1 MPETN
6 LGNASGASGES
17 GGVDLPCGDEILVVD
32 DNRANLVA
40 IQAALFGLGGRV
52 VTASSGPEALRRL
65 LERDFALLLLDVQM
79 PTMDG
84 FETARLIRARQRS
97 RHTPIIFVTAH
108 HRDDADVL
116 QAYQLGA
123 VDFLFKPIVPEILRA
138 KATVFLQLQERT
150 REVARQ
156 AGLLREHE
164 RRRHELEL
172 VEARRC
178 WEEDALRRRM
188 ESERRAAAEAARRAE
203 ELARTVADLERAER
217 ELTRMNRALAESDRR
232 KDEFLA
238 VLAHELRNPLAPIV
252 NSLGVLKLL
261 LGDAPNPGVR
271 RAEQAIERQTRHL
284 TRLVDDLL
292 DLSRINSGKI
302 ELRTERIG
310 LTEIVSQAIALSQ
323 PSIEQRRHE
332 FRVELLEDDAEI
344 VADAVRLAQVLS
356 NLLNNA
362 ARYTDPG
369 GAIEL
374 SCARDETHARVTVR
388 DSGRGI
394 PPDLLGKVFDMFVQ
408 EQSGGGGLGIGLS
421 LVRSLVRLHGG
432 TVTALSEGVNRGSA
446 FVVELPLADTSD
458 SLRPSRP
465 PEPTLAA
472 APLRVAVVDD
482 NQDVRET
489 LGELLRGWG
498 HEVVLAADGA
508 EGVELI
514 LHASPDVA
522 LVDIGLPVLDGYG
535 VAHAVRAA
543 QGDAPRTRLIAVS
556 GFGRDA
562 DKRRALASG
571 FDMHIVKPAAAEALL
586 RALALSAT
594 PTSHGSEPP
603 AAPMSRAGAL
613 PTKTHSSG

>member
-1 MPETN
+1 MGSAKE
-6 LGNASGASGES
+6 ASGEPDDPP
-17 GGVDLPCGDEILVVD
+17 GVDEILVVD

-65 LERDFALLLLDVQM
+65 LERDFALLILDVQM

-108 HRDDADVL
+108 HRDDRDVS

-156 AGLLREHE
+156 SQLLREHE

-172 VEARRC
+172 AEARRR

-188 ESERRAAAEAARRAE
+188 ESERRIAADMARRAD
-203 ELARTVADLERAER
+203 ELARTVAELERAER
-217 ELTRMNRALAESDRR
+217 ELTRMNRALAEADRR

-261 LGDAPNPGVR
+261 LGDAPDPGVR
-271 RAEQAIERQTRHL
+271 RAEEAIERQTRHL

-292 DLSRINSGKI
+292 DMSRINSGKI
-302 ELRTERIG
+302 ELRTER
-310 LTEIVSQAIALSQ
+310 LRLNDIVSQAVALAQ

-332 FRVELLEDDAEI
+332 LRVHLLESGGEV

-362 ARYTDPG
+362 ARYTEPG
-369 GAIEL
+369 GVIEL
-374 SCARDETHARVTVR
+374 TCAQDETHARVTVR

-394 PPDLLGKVFDMFVQ
+394 PPELLDKVFDMFVQ

-432 TVTALSEGVNRGSA
+432 TVTVASDGLNRGSA
-446 FVVELPLADTSD
+446 FTIELPRAGTQQ
-458 SLRPSRP
+458 SLQPSELPSPLP
-465 PEPTLAA
+465 PALPR
-472 APLRVAVVDD
+472 RVVVVDD

-508 EGVELI
+508 EGVDRI
-514 LHASPDVA
+514 LEFRPDVA
-522 LVDIGLPVLDGYG
+522 LVDLGLPVLDGYG
-535 VAHAVRAA
+535 VALAVRAA
-543 QGDAPRTRLIAVS
+543 QRDAPRTRLIAVS

-562 DKRRALASG
+562 DKQRALESG
-571 FDMHIVKPAAAEALL
+571 FDMHLVKPAAAEALL
-586 RALALSAT
+586 RALAYGASSSA
-594 PTSHGSEPP
+594 PP
-603 AAPMSRAGAL
+603 CAPRSTADPSAG
-613 PTKTHSSG
+613 

>member
-1 MPETN
+1 MGSAKE
-6 LGNASGASGES
+6 ASGEPDDPP
-17 GGVDLPCGDEILVVD
+17 GVDEILVVD
-32 DNRANLVA
+32 DDRANLVA

-65 LERDFALLLLDVQM
+65 LERDFALLILDVQM

-108 HRDDADVL
+108 HRDDRDVS

-156 AGLLREHE
+156 SQLLREHE

-172 VEARRC
+172 AEARRR

-188 ESERRAAAEAARRAE
+188 ESERRIAADMARRAD
-203 ELARTVADLERAER
+203 ELARTVAELERAER
-217 ELTRMNRALAESDRR
+217 ELTRMNRALAEADRR

-261 LGDAPNPGVR
+261 LGDAPDPGVR
-271 RAEQAIERQTRHL
+271 RAEEAIERQTRHL

-302 ELRTERIG
+302 ELRTER
-310 LTEIVSQAIALSQ
+310 LRLNDIVSQAVALAQ

-332 FRVELLEDDAEI
+332 LRVHLLESGGEV

-362 ARYTDPG
+362 ARYTEPG
-369 GAIEL
+369 GVIEL
-374 SCARDETHARVTVR
+374 TCAQDETHARVTVR

-394 PPDLLGKVFDMFVQ
+394 PPELLDKVFDMFVQ

-432 TVTALSEGVNRGSA
+432 TVTVASDGLNRGSA
-446 FVVELPLADTSD
+446 FTIELPRAGTQQ
-458 SLRPSRP
+458 SLQPSELPSPLP
-465 PEPTLAA
+465 PALPR
-472 APLRVAVVDD
+472 RVVVVDD

-508 EGVELI
+508 EGVDRI
-514 LHASPDVA
+514 LEFRPDVA
-522 LVDIGLPVLDGYG
+522 LVDLGLPVLDGYG
-535 VAHAVRAA
+535 VALAVRAA
-543 QGDAPRTRLIAVS
+543 QRDAPRTRLIAVS

-562 DKRRALASG
+562 DKQRALESG
-571 FDMHIVKPAAAEALL
+571 FDMHLVKPAAAEALL
-586 RALALSAT
+586 RALAYGASSSA
-594 PTSHGSEPP
+594 PP
-603 AAPMSRAGAL
+603 CAPRSTADPSAG
-613 PTKTHSSG
+613 

>member
-1 MPETN
+1 MGSAKE
-6 LGNASGASGES
+6 ASGEPDDPP
-17 GGVDLPCGDEILVVD
+17 GIDEILVVD

-65 LERDFALLLLDVQM
+65 LERDFALLILDVQM

-108 HRDDADVL
+108 HRDDRDVS

-156 AGLLREHE
+156 SQLLREHE

-172 VEARRC
+172 AEARRR

-188 ESERRAAAEAARRAE
+188 ESERRIAADMARRAD
-203 ELARTVADLERAER
+203 ELARTVAELERAER
-217 ELTRMNRALAESDRR
+217 ELTRMNRALAEADRR

-261 LGDAPNPGVR
+261 LGDAPDPGVR
-271 RAEQAIERQTRHL
+271 RAEEAIERQTRHL

-302 ELRTERIG
+302 ELRTER
-310 LTEIVSQAIALSQ
+310 LRLNDIVSQAVALAQ

-332 FRVELLEDDAEI
+332 LRVHLLESGGEV

-362 ARYTDPG
+362 ARYTEPG
-369 GAIEL
+369 GVIEL
-374 SCARDETHARVTVR
+374 TCAQDETHARVTVR

-394 PPDLLGKVFDMFVQ
+394 PPELLDKVFDMFVQ

-432 TVTALSEGVNRGSA
+432 TVTVASDGLNRGSA
-446 FVVELPLADTSD
+446 FTIELPRAGTQQ
-458 SLRPSRP
+458 SLQPSELPSPLP
-465 PEPTLAA
+465 PALPR
-472 APLRVAVVDD
+472 RVVVVDD

-508 EGVELI
+508 EGVDRI
-514 LHASPDVA
+514 LEFRPDVA
-522 LVDIGLPVLDGYG
+522 LVDLGLPVLDGYG
-535 VAHAVRAA
+535 VALAVRAA
-543 QGDAPRTRLIAVS
+543 QRDAPRTRLIAVS

-562 DKRRALASG
+562 DKQRALESG
-571 FDMHIVKPAAAEALL
+571 FDMHLVKPAAAEALL
-586 RALALSAT
+586 RALA
-594 PTSHGSEPP
+594 
-603 AAPMSRAGAL
+603 
-613 PTKTHSSG
+613 

>member
-1 MPETN
+1 MGSAKE
-6 LGNASGASGES
+6 ASGEPDDPP
-17 GGVDLPCGDEILVVD
+17 GVDEILVVD

-65 LERDFALLLLDVQM
+65 LERDFALLILDVQM

-108 HRDDADVL
+108 HRDDRDVS

-156 AGLLREHE
+156 SQLLREHE

-172 VEARRC
+172 AEARRR

-188 ESERRAAAEAARRAE
+188 ESERRIAADMARRAD
-203 ELARTVADLERAER
+203 ELARTVAELERAER
-217 ELTRMNRALAESDRR
+217 ELTRMNRALAEADRR

-261 LGDAPNPGVR
+261 LGDAPDPGVR
-271 RAEQAIERQTRHL
+271 RAEEAIERQTRHL

-302 ELRTERIG
+302 ELRTER
-310 LTEIVSQAIALSQ
+310 LRLNDIVSQAVALAQ

-332 FRVELLEDDAEI
+332 LRVHLLESGGEV

-362 ARYTDPG
+362 ARYTEPG
-369 GAIEL
+369 GVIEL
-374 SCARDETHARVTVR
+374 TCAQDETHARVTVR

-394 PPDLLGKVFDMFVQ
+394 PPELLDKVFDMFVQ

-432 TVTALSEGVNRGSA
+432 TVTVASDGLNRGSA
-446 FVVELPLADTSD
+446 FTIELPRAGTQQ
-458 SLRPSRP
+458 SLQPSELPSPLP
-465 PEPTLAA
+465 PALPR
-472 APLRVAVVDD
+472 RVVVVDD

-508 EGVELI
+508 EGVDRI
-514 LHASPDVA
+514 LEFRPDVA
-522 LVDIGLPVLDGYG
+522 LVDLGLPVLDGYG
-535 VAHAVRAA
+535 VALAVRAA
-543 QGDAPRTRLIAVS
+543 QRDAPRTRLIAVS

-562 DKRRALASG
+562 DKQRALESG
-571 FDMHIVKPAAAEALL
+571 FDMHLVKPAAAEALL
-586 RALALSAT
+586 RALAYGASSSA
-594 PTSHGSEPP
+594 PP
-603 AAPMSRAGAL
+603 CAPRSTADPSAG
-613 PTKTHSSG
+613 

>member
-1 MPETN
+1 
-6 LGNASGASGES
+6 
-17 GGVDLPCGDEILVVD
+17 VVD

-65 LERDFALLLLDVQM
+65 LERDFALLILDVQM

-108 HRDDADVL
+108 HRDDRDVS

-156 AGLLREHE
+156 SQLLREHE

-172 VEARRC
+172 AEARRR

-188 ESERRAAAEAARRAE
+188 ESERRIAADMARRAD
-203 ELARTVADLERAER
+203 ELARTVAELERAER
-217 ELTRMNRALAESDRR
+217 ELTRMNRALAEADRR

-261 LGDAPNPGVR
+261 LGDAPDPGVR
-271 RAEQAIERQTRHL
+271 RAEEAIERQTRHL

-302 ELRTERIG
+302 ELRTER
-310 LTEIVSQAIALSQ
+310 LRLNDIVSQAVALAQ

-332 FRVELLEDDAEI
+332 LRVHLLESGGEV

-362 ARYTDPG
+362 ARYTEPG
-369 GAIEL
+369 GVIEL
-374 SCARDETHARVTVR
+374 TCAQDETHARVTVR

-394 PPDLLGKVFDMFVQ
+394 PPELLDKVFDMFVQ

-432 TVTALSEGVNRGSA
+432 TVTVASDGLNRGSA
-446 FVVELPLADTSD
+446 FTIELPRAGTQQ
-458 SLRPSRP
+458 SLQPSELPSPLP
-465 PEPTLAA
+465 PALPR
-472 APLRVAVVDD
+472 RVVVVDD

-508 EGVELI
+508 EGVDRI
-514 LHASPDVA
+514 LEFRPDVA
-522 LVDIGLPVLDGYG
+522 LVDLGLPVLDGYG
-535 VAHAVRAA
+535 VALAVRAA
-543 QGDAPRTRLIAVS
+543 QRDAPRTRLIAVS

-562 DKRRALASG
+562 DKQRALESG
-571 FDMHIVKPAAAEALL
+571 FDMHLVKPAAAEALL
-586 RALALSAT
+586 RALAYDASSSA
-594 PTSHGSEPP
+594 PP
-603 AAPMSRAGAL
+603 CAPRSTADPSAG
-613 PTKTHSSG
+613 

>member
-1 MPETN
+1 MGSAKE
-6 LGNASGASGES
+6 ASGEPDDPP
-17 GGVDLPCGDEILVVD
+17 GVDEILVVD

-65 LERDFALLLLDVQM
+65 LERDFALLILDVQM

-108 HRDDADVL
+108 HRDDRDVS

-156 AGLLREHE
+156 SQLLREHE

-172 VEARRC
+172 AEARRR

-188 ESERRAAAEAARRAE
+188 ESERRIAADMARRAD
-203 ELARTVADLERAER
+203 ELARTVAELERAER
-217 ELTRMNRALAESDRR
+217 ELTRMNRALAEADRR

-261 LGDAPNPGVR
+261 LGDAPDPGVR
-271 RAEQAIERQTRHL
+271 RAEEAIERQTRHL

-302 ELRTERIG
+302 ELRTER
-310 LTEIVSQAIALSQ
+310 LRLNDIVSQAVALAQ

-332 FRVELLEDDAEI
+332 LRVHLLESGGEV

-362 ARYTDPG
+362 ARYTEPG
-369 GAIEL
+369 GVIEL
-374 SCARDETHARVTVR
+374 TCAQDETHARVTVR

-394 PPDLLGKVFDMFVQ
+394 PPELLDKVFDMFVQ

-432 TVTALSEGVNRGSA
+432 TVTVASDGLNRGSA
-446 FVVELPLADTSD
+446 FTIELPRAGTQQ
-458 SLRPSRP
+458 SLQPSELPSPLP
-465 PEPTLAA
+465 PALPR
-472 APLRVAVVDD
+472 RVVVVDD

-508 EGVELI
+508 EGVDRI
-514 LHASPDVA
+514 LEFRPDVA
-522 LVDIGLPVLDGYG
+522 LVDLGLPVLDGYG
-535 VAHAVRAA
+535 VALAVRAA
-543 QGDAPRTRLIAVS
+543 QRDAPRTRLIAVS

-562 DKRRALASG
+562 DKQRALESG
-571 FDMHIVKPAAAEALL
+571 FDMHLVKPAAAEALL
-586 RALALSAT
+586 RALA
-594 PTSHGSEPP
+594 
-603 AAPMSRAGAL
+603 
-613 PTKTHSSG
+613 